1 MRLRSVRLAL
11 LLLVV
16 SGSLAACIVVPVPW
30 HRRAYEAPAPAPLYG
45 PPAPPPCRW
54 VWVGRWECR

>member
-1 MRLRSVRLAL
+1 MRRVLHLGL
-11 LLLVV
+11 LLSLVA
-16 SGSLAACIVVPVPW
+16 GSLSACIVVPLG
-30 HRRAYEAPAPAPLYG
+30 HRRAYEAPAPPPPLYG

>member
-1 MRLRSVRLAL
+1 MLRRVLHLGL
-11 LLLVV
+11 LLGVV
-16 SGSLAACIVVPVPW
+16 AGALSACVVVPYGY
-30 HRRAYEAPAPAPLYG
+30 RRAYEAPPPVYG